1 MTGGYSIVNF
11 GLDIWIGM
19 EFIGGKSLVQVN
31 LNTFDRRSICQISRI
46 VSAFFCRV
54 KFGTISKR
62 EVTTRKERFPSTSPI
77 RFLQNILFPKCF
89 HPSLS
94 QKDIACHNTIYLTVI
109 NVAN

>member
-62 EVTTRKERFPSTSPI
+62 EVTTRKERFPSTSI
-77 RFLQNILFPKCF
+77 IS
-89 HPSLS
+89 SL
-94 QKDIACHNTIYLTVI
+94 
-109 NVAN
+109 